1 MLWSLS
7 VNIHPWERVVS
18 QEFLWG
24 LLMRFYFVSWTIFQR
39 RRGKKERERE
49 RLLRILNLGYQTNW
63 APRRKKGP
71 FLALNCACQEQSS
84 PAVCCSWSSVVLWYY
99 TERTPHLF
107 KNYKLLP
114 FVYWQYL
121 SVHIYS
127 STYVFKCIFKPVLSL
142 LCPQHELACW
152 VRSCMHV

>member
-1 MLWSLS
+1 MKPQCEYSPLGACRFSGILVRTS
-7 VNIHPWERVVS
+7 NA
-18 QEFLWG
+18 
-24 LLMRFYFVSWTIFQR
+24 LLFHVMDHIS
-39 RRGKKERERE
+39 KKTGQKRERE
-49 RLLRILNLGYQTNW
+49 TCCEDHRRILNPGYQTNW

-84 PAVCCSWSSVVLWYY
+84 PAVCCTWSSVILWYY
-99 TERTPHLF
+99 TAHLF

-114 FVYWQYL
+114 FVYL
-121 SVHIYS
+121 SVRIYS
-127 STYVFKCIFKPVLSL
+127 STYVFKCIFKPFLSS

>member
-1 MLWSLS
+1 MKPQCEYSPLGACRFSGILVRTS
-7 VNIHPWERVVS
+7 NAFLFRVMDDIS
-18 QEFLWG
+18 
-24 LLMRFYFVSWTIFQR
+24 
-39 RRGKKERERE
+39 KKTGQKRERE